1 MQNYLNIYKLPVVRL
16 ILGILAIVL
25 SLIFSIQFVS
35 QGNSRIESLQK
46 SIEDKKAQI
55 AVCNPFFVSKCINPR
70 TLELNALES
79 ELSTILK
86 QSDSLTDARANA
98 QLLVKAAEYLG
109 TNANSL
115 QLNFAIAS
123 AVLLVLLGLI
133 FISQYTAAK
142 RIKSNEDLINHIEEN
157 GFPYRE
163 LKELVEN
170 YQKSHF
176 KDKDLLA
183 EIDQL
188 KLENEKMRS
197 CDNDIVKASILENEK
212 LKNQLCLNECP
223 HYLQHESSAYGFVSA
238 SILKKTL
245 PVLQQC
251 LRLRIAENL
260 CSQRRK

>member
-35 QGNSRIESLQK
+35 
-46 SIEDKKAQI
+46 
-55 AVCNPFFVSKCINPR
+55 R

-98 QLLVKAAEYLG
+98 QFWAKAAEHLG

-123 AVLLVLLGLI
+123 AVLLDLLGLI

-157 GFPYRE
+157 GFPYYRVHNHDNPPTEKNFEHNRE
-163 LKELVEN
+163 LKKLVEN

-197 CDNDIVKASILENEK
+197 CDNDIVKALILENEK